1 MRNTP
6 LKAFAKSALKQTKKT
21 DIDTTWA
28 DQIYTKNKI
37 DKSLKKMGHHTEG
50 NLRGKVDTDPGSKEV
65 GGKNRMLGSS
75 EMY

>member
-1 MRNTP
+1 MRYTP
-6 LKAFAKSALKQTKKT
+6 LKAFAKSALKQTKRT
-21 DIDTTWA
+21 DRDTTCA